1 MTPEKL
7 YEMLSNMAID
17 RILWFLLAALIVM
30 IFVFS
35 GEGFYR
41 YPCQDPRNW
50 ETPECTPPICTQLRM
65 CSSDLT
71 GGQDA
76 QN

>member
-1 MTPEKL
+1 MTLEKL
-7 YEMLSNMAID
+7 
-17 RILWFLLAALIVM
+17 LWPSLAALIVV

-41 YPCQDPRNW
+41 YPCQDPKNW
-50 ETPECTPPICTQLRM
+50 TALECTPPLCTRTKM
-65 CSSDLT
+65 CADDLT
-71 GGQDA
+71 GGPQNA

>member
-1 MTPEKL
+1 MTLEKL
-7 YEMLSNMAID
+7 
-17 RILWFLLAALIVM
+17 LWPSLIALIVV

-41 YPCQDPRNW
+41 YPCQDRKNW
-50 ETPECTPPICTQLRM
+50 TAPECSPPICTQLKM